1 MNWTIRFHSPEV
13 EQFLLDLPDG
23 LLACYLRL
31 IDLIRADGPHL
42 GMPHTR
48 AMRGG
53 LFELRLSGR
62 EGIGRLFFCTAVNRQ
77 IIFLHGFIKK
87 SERTPLRELEKARQ
101 RLKEANSR
109 WNTRS

>member
-31 IDLIRADGPHL
+31 IDLMRADGPHL

-87 SERTPLRELEKARQ
+87 TQQTPTADIALALK
-101 RLKEANSR
+101 RLKE
-109 WNTRS
+109 WNHDEN